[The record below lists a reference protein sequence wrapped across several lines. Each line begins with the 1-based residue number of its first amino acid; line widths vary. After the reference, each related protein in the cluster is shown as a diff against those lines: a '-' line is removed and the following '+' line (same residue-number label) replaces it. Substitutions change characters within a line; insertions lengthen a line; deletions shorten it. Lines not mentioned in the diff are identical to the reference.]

1 MPQALGLWEQL
12 FGPWV
17 LQNRHAG
24 NIHGGPRSLD
34 RTPPVLL
41 ASGPKIGDWDK
52 ASLRCSLS
60 AGEPSV
66 LKTFVSKQVLEGQ
79 QILTPRPQKPPS
91 LSTPRCHW
99 GIFSLLLPKC
109 FQLHLW
115 SYLKA
120 SSPNMVVAAPFII
133 WVFLAAAVSRVW
145 AFPWCFCSSLFCC
158 LKNSYAAPEAVM
170 TKPHDYSHR
179 GYLLSTYY
187 LHLPSLIFPGWGFY
201 LLLVL
206 GQQGSSQSLAVYKG
220 SREDPL

>member
-1 MPQALGLWEQL
+1 M
-12 FGPWV
+12 
-17 LQNRHAG
+17 
-24 NIHGGPRSLD
+24 
-34 RTPPVLL
+34 LL

-52 ASLRCSLS
+52 ALLRRSLS

-66 LKTFVSKQVLEGQ
+66 LKTFVSKQLLESQ
-79 QILTPRPQKPPS
+79 QILTSWPQKPPS
-91 LSTPRCHW
+91 LSTPRCH
-99 GIFSLLLPKC
+99 FSLLLPKC

-187 LHLPSLIFPGWGFY
+187 MPGYALAFTLACLPMMGFLSTSRPWPPRILSESRPTQGLTWGPP
-201 LLLVL
+201 LRNGGRIKVL
-206 GQQGSSQSLAVYKG
+206 RGTKRAGSVRRPRSPQ
-220 SREDPL
+220 